1 MMKYNRIKKE
11 ALCTKQFG
19 LAVTPWERIRISDIL
34 SELSGDFLI
43 LSDKG

>member
-1 MMKYNRIKKE
+1 MMKYNRLKKD

-19 LAVTPWERIRISDIL
+19 LAVTPREGIRISDSL

-43 LSDKG
+43 LYGKG